1 VSAERQDPRTAVS
14 HAPEWVG
21 EGEGRRDVSAMNDR
35 GIAVAALDAVLRVSD
50 SLKRHSSAFLEF
62 ASRYEE
68 QEVSLLTELPDHE
81 QRIAT
86 LERKESRRSDSE
98 RPGARAER
106 SSHHDW
112 DPLLVEAGAMLA
124 QRVKDPRD
132 RMDSDRA
139 RAIAKEVLVAAA
151 TADDAEAFR
160 SLKKRGS
167 KIAWEVAKAV
177 VVAAVG
183 AAITYFTVHGH

>member
-1 VSAERQDPRTAVS
+1 MSAERQDPRSVG

-21 EGEGRRDVSAMNDR
+21 EGEGRRDVSSMNDR
-35 GIAVAALDAVLRVSD
+35 GIAVAALDVAVRLTGA
-50 SLKRHSSAFLEF
+50 LKRHSSAFLQF

-68 QEVSLLTELPDHE
+68 QEVALLTELPNHE
-81 QRIAT
+81 QRIAA
-86 LERKESRRSDSE
+86 LERKENRRQDSE
-98 RPGARAER
+98 HPRAER
-106 SSHHDW
+106 SSQHDW

-151 TADDAEAFR
+151 TADDAASFR
-160 SLKKRGS
+160 SLKSRGQ
-167 KIAWEVAKAV
+167 KIAWTALKTLLTL
-177 VVAAVG
+177 AVG
-183 AAITYFTVHGH
+183 AAAAHYGLR

>member
-1 VSAERQDPRTAVS
+1 MSAERQDPRSVG

-21 EGEGRRDVSAMNDR
+21 DGEGRRDVSGLSDR

-50 SLKRHSSAFLEF
+50 SLKRHSTAFLEF
-62 ASRYEE
+62 GARYEE
-68 QEVSLLTELPDHE
+68 QEVALLTELPDHE
-81 QRIAT
+81 QRIAA
-86 LERKESRRSDSE
+86 LERKESRRQDSE

-132 RMDSDRA
+132 RMDSERA

-151 TADDAEAFR
+151 TADDAASFR
-160 SLKKRGS
+160 SLKSRGQ
-167 KIAWEVAKAV
+167 KIAWTAV
-177 VVAAVG
+177 KTLLTLAVG
-183 AAITYFTVHGH
+183 AAAAHYGLR